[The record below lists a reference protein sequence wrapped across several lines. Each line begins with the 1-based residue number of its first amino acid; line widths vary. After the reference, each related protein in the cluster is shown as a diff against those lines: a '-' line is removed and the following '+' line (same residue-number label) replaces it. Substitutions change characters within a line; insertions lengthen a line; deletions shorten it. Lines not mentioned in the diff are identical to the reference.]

1 MIGMTRNR
9 TGAMHIDHVVI
20 VVADLGAA
28 ADRLLE
34 DHGLASVP
42 GGRHPGHGTANRIV
56 PLGDDYVELVAV
68 VDEAEAAADAF
79 GTLMRDRAGGGGG
92 PFAWCVATDDVE
104 AVAGTLGLV
113 AGAWTRERPDGVVLR
128 SRLAGLELSLA
139 DPSLPF
145 FITWDVPPELHPGR
159 AAADH
164 RVRPE
169 RIARIDLRG
178 DRDRVQAHLLGETL
192 PVRVTPGPP
201 AVSAVVIA
209 TDRGEIVLG

>member
-1 MIGMTRNR
+1 MIGMTRSR
-9 TGAMHIDHVVI
+9 TGAMRIDHVVI
-20 VVADLGAA
+20 VVPDLEAA
-28 ADRLLE
+28 AGRLLE

-56 PLGDDYVELVAV
+56 PLGADYVELVAV
-68 VDEAEAAADAF
+68 VDDAEAAADAF
-79 GTLMRDRAGGGGG
+79 GTLVGDHAAGGGG

-104 AVAGTLGLV
+104 AVAGRLGLV

-128 SRLAGLELSLA
+128 WRLAGLERSLA

-145 FITWDVPPELHPGR
+145 FITWDVQPEQHPGR
-159 AAADH
+159 AVADH

-169 RIARIDLRG
+169 GIARIDLRG
-178 DRDRVQAHLLGETL
+178 DGDRVLAHLLGEDL
-192 PVRVTPGPP
+192 PVRVTAGSP
-201 AVSAVVIA
+201 AVAAVAIA